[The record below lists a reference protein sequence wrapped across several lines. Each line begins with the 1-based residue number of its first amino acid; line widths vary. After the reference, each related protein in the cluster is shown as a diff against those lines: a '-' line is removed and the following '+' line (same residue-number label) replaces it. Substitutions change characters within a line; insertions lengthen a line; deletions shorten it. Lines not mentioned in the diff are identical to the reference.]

1 MILFLCIFSKKIIRE
16 RCNSYVGISSSKV
29 YDKEKLEMIQMSRN
43 ERKMN
48 DCISFP
54 FLKLWQNSHNIKFT
68 TLILL
73 SVQFNG
79 IYIHVVMQT
88 TIHPHNSF
96 HLVKL
101 KLYTFWTLTLHSV
114 FPKPLANQHYNFYLY
129 DIDYSRYHISGI
141 TWYLFSCDWLISF
154 SIMSSF
160 MLVTHAE

>member
-48 DCISFP
+48 DCIFFP

-96 HLVKL
+96 PFGNL
-101 KLYTFWTLTLHSV
+101 KLYTLLSPTLW
-114 FPKPLANQHYNFYLY
+114 PPPLYLLSKIWAALRTSYEWNQTVHPLPCLAYF
-129 DIDYSRYHISGI
+129 
-141 TWYLFSCDWLISF
+141 T
-154 SIMSSF
+154 
-160 MLVTHAE
+160 